1 MRKIGIVTDSTAYL
15 PATTIKLLGIKVVPL
30 IVQWNGKSY
39 FEADPNATDVID
51 ALRKGELAT
60 TSRPN
65 PATFLLA
72 YQELAA
78 NGAKE
83 IISLHISSSMSGT
96 SDAARIAA
104 KDSPIPVHVIDSR
117 TVGMAL
123 GFGVIAAAQAAEE
136 GLDSQTI
143 IQRAQL
149 RMKATSIFFSV
160 ANLENLRRSGRISR
174 GASLLATA
182 LAIRP
187 ILTVDDGEVVAVERV
202 RTAAKAMVRLEEMA
216 VAATAGRAVDVAV
229 HHLGAQSQAEA
240 VVARLRSVL
249 TGLGEVSNTE
259 VGAVVGTHVGPGAIA
274 VVIAPRV

>member
-1 MRKIGIVTDSTAYL
+1 
-15 PATTIKLLGIKVVPL
+15 
-30 IVQWNGKSY
+30 
-39 FEADPNATDVID
+39 
-51 ALRKGELAT
+51 
-60 TSRPN
+60 
-65 PATFLLA
+65 
-72 YQELAA
+72 
-78 NGAKE
+78 
-83 IISLHISSSMSGT
+83 
-96 SDAARIAA
+96 
-104 KDSPIPVHVIDSR
+104 
-117 TVGMAL
+117 
-123 GFGVIAAAQAAEE
+123 
-136 GLDSQTI
+136 
-143 IQRAQL
+143 
-149 RMKATSIFFSV
+149 
-160 ANLENLRRSGRISR
+160 LRRSGRISR

-249 TGLGEVSNTE
+249 TGLGDVSNTE